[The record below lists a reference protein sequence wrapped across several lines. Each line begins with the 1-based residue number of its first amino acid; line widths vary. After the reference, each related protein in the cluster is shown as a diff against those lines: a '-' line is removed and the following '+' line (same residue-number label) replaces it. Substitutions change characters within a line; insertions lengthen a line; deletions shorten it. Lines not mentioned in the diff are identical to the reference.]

1 MTQLATGNQGTQPFS
16 DTTAQLALAVDTN
29 LTYTVPGDPSQKYRA
44 EFKFPSSSNVWVG
57 YNVAAT
63 QPAAGTITNTS
74 NIELNPTLKFV
85 KGGDVLSF
93 RSHVI
98 VTDAGL
104 SLLRLL

>member
-1 MTQLATGNQGTQPFS
+1 MTQLVTGFQEALPFS

-29 LTYTVPGDPSQKYRA
+29 LTYTVPGLSSQKYRA
-44 EFKFPSSSNVWVG
+44 EFSFPQSANIWVG

-63 QPAAGTITNTS
+63 QPAAGTIVSNS
-74 NIELNPTLKFV
+74 NIELNPKVKFV

-98 VTDAGL
+98 VTDAGISLL
-104 SLLRLL
+104 SLL